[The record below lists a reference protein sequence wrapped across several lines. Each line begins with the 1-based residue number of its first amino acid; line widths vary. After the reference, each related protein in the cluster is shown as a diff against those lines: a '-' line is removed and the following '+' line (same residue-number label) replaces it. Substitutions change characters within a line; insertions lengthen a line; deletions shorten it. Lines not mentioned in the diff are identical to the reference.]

1 MKITRGQEDAGGSI
15 ADLSGVS
22 KQTLTRQGTDI
33 NFIKFSANDLALGQ
47 VPVYRAIWFYLL
59 AAIPLLG
66 TLLALIVDKER
77 SRQSIN
83 GALVRSRKARRKA
96 LARLKAAHK
105 AGRTDARRFYDE
117 ASGALEGYL
126 TDKFNLPEIAVTG
139 DSLERALAEKSVGAD
154 TIREAIACLQECSY
168 GRFVSASGSVDKM
181 KQLSARIAA
190 VVNTLENL

>member
-1 MKITRGQEDAGGSI
+1 MPLLVLGIH
-15 ADLSGVS
+15 
-22 KQTLTRQGTDI
+22 TDHPYHA
-33 NFIKFSANDLALGQ
+33 FSANDLALGQ
-47 VPVYRAIWFYLL
+47 VPVYRATWFYLL

-66 TLLALIVDKER
+66 TLLALIIEKER

-105 AGRTDARRFYDE
+105 AGRADARRFYDE

-126 TDKFNLPEIAVTG
+126 TDKFSLPEIAVTG

-154 TIREAIACLQECSY
+154 TTREAIACLQECSY
-168 GRFVSASGSVDKM
+168 GRFVSASGSADKM
-181 KQLSARIAA
+181 RELSARIAA